1 VWLLASYIQSSEE
14 LLEGATK
21 AQYHYENNLKIKG
34 LSGFLENF
42 VTSFKER
49 QLLETE
55 LLSDSNPNG
64 SAPKVE
70 SGSESEEGD
79 DTYDL
84 IIERFRFVRYFQ
96 RNIF

>member
-1 VWLLASYIQSSEE
+1 M
-14 LLEGATK
+14 
-21 AQYHYENNLKIKG
+21 
-34 LSGFLENF
+34 ENF

-55 LLSDSNPNG
+55 LLSDEMHGG

-70 SGSESEEGD
+70 SDENIYDIHNDEEEEEEED

-84 IIERFRFVRYFQ
+84 IISRFRFIVLTEKAMRGFKQLIPKKKKPVPSSYKYKSKGF
-96 RNIF
+96 

>member
-1 VWLLASYIQSSEE
+1 
-14 LLEGATK
+14 
-21 AQYHYENNLKIKG
+21 
-34 LSGFLENF
+34 LENF

-55 LLSDSNPNG
+55 LLSDEMHGG

-70 SGSESEEGD
+70 SDELIDDNEEEEEEEEEEDD

-84 IIERFRFVRYFQ
+84 IISRFRFIVLTEKAMRGFKQNVPPKKKKSVPATSYKYKGKGY
-96 RNIF
+96 